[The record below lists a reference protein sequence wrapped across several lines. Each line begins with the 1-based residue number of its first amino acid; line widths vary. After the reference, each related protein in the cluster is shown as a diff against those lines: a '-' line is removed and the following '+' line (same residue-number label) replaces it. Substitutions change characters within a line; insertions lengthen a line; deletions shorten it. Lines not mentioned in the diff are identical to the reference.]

1 MAAGPEESKGLP
13 AKFDPRE
20 LFKQMSVGQLVSL
33 GVIVVSGLILIFSV
47 IYYASSEEKE
57 PLFMQR
63 VDAKTQVQIEQEL
76 RARQIDFQISETGKI
91 LVPKSKARSLRTE
104 FEAMDITPDGRGG
117 MALLEDANP
126 LEAGEQMMKIRS
138 IEALELD
145 VQKMLEENPNVLKAK
160 VQIVPAKDSP
170 FADETINAKASVM
183 LRLRNYAELTT
194 AQVRGMQQAVAS
206 AIEGAELKDVTIV
219 DQHYNQLTP
228 PASEDDA
235 IGLTQSN
242 VAMKT
247 KLERSYEKKI
257 EDIVGTFLGS
267 DKVKAQVALDLNFNQ
282 IETIEKRFGGPD
294 AEGEPQR
301 YSEQVKSETIQRGP
315 AGGEAVGAAANT
327 AQGQIPAADQAAG
340 GSAIQR
346 ETQTNQYFIDELQT
360 RVKNAPYDMERMSIA
375 LQLDYKE
382 VEVETEKPGFFAKL
396 TKTDADWIETKTEPL
411 TEGELTQIRDL
422 VMGATGFVDGRDYLS
437 IQNFPFKP
445 PISMKTRASMETGLL
460 LDYIREWTQP
470 ILQLIIFILFMLLL
484 ISLFRRFVAPIL
496 QQAQLEE
503 EAVAAAIPAGPPK
516 TVAELESELE
526 AEIESAIPSSQ
537 LSKSEIMKKRI
548 VELVQQDPDSV
559 SGLVRT
565 WLIEDD

>member
-267 DKVKAQVALDLNFNQ
+267 DKVKAQ
-282 IETIEKRFGGPD
+282 R
-294 AEGEPQR
+294 R
-301 YSEQVKSETIQRGP
+301 R
-315 AGGEAVGAAANT
+315 AGGTAINPLNCRANT
-327 AQGQIPAADQAAG
+327 
-340 GSAIQR
+340 R
-346 ETQTNQYFIDELQT
+346 
-360 RVKNAPYDMERMSIA
+360 SI
-375 LQLDYKE
+375 
-382 VEVETEKPGFFAKL
+382 
-396 TKTDADWIETKTEPL
+396 
-411 TEGELTQIRDL
+411 
-422 VMGATGFVDGRDYLS
+422 
-437 IQNFPFKP
+437 
-445 PISMKTRASMETGLL
+445 
-460 LDYIREWTQP
+460 
-470 ILQLIIFILFMLLL
+470 
-484 ISLFRRFVAPIL
+484 
-496 QQAQLEE
+496 
-503 EAVAAAIPAGPPK
+503 
-516 TVAELESELE
+516 
-526 AEIESAIPSSQ
+526 
-537 LSKSEIMKKRI
+537 
-548 VELVQQDPDSV
+548 
-559 SGLVRT
+559 
-565 WLIEDD
+565 